1 MKNINSNLSWS
12 KQVVNLLYQKGVR
25 YACISPGS
33 RNSPLI
39 YQFSNNSKI
48 QCYSHLDERSGSFF
62 ALGLAKKTKSP
73 VVILTTSGTAT
84 ANLFPAIIESSM
96 SMIPIIIITAD
107 RPKNLINTGENQT
120 INQTNIYG
128 HYVRASIDISHKRTF
143 GTLKKID
150 KLLNINKPS
159 GPIHLNI
166 RFNEPLMDKE
176 NVILKYTPQKPKN
189 KIKKTSITLP
199 LFKRPMIICGGLSK
213 NNPTKILNLA
223 NKINSPI
230 FTDILS
236 NMRNL
241 NSNKIKVYYEHYID
255 DLKYSPDLILRFG
268 RKPISKKLCQF
279 LNKHNNK
286 TVLIEPDGYFND
298 NCKNIIKSSLDNIIL
313 KFSSKNSTNEKWIT
327 DINNNEKK
335 IKEVISSKN
344 EYINSEPN
352 LIRLLKKCFKNE
364 DYLFIGNSTP
374 IRSFDQYSG
383 KFIEK
388 INIFANRGAS
398 GIDGLTSTALGMAE
412 TNKLSK
418 NYLVIG
424 DVSLFHDSNAFQ
436 IKESFSSNLT
446 IIVINNKGG
455 QIFSKLS
462 YSNKNIKDFQKYWI
476 TPPKAEIK
484 DLADLYKIKY
494 YKLKLK
500 DIKNKLNKISSYNG
514 IKIIEV
520 IIDASKDN
528 IINSK

>member
-12 KQVVNLLYQKGVR
+12 KQVVKLLYQKGVR

-39 YQFSNNSKI
+39 YQFINNSKI

-62 ALGLAKKTKSP
+62 ALGIAKKTKSP
-73 VVILTTSGTAT
+73 VVMLTTSGTAT
-84 ANLFPAIIESSM
+84 ANLFPAIIEASM
-96 SMIPIIIITAD
+96 SMVPIIIITAD
-107 RPKNLINTGENQT
+107 RPRNLINTGENQT
-120 INQTNIYG
+120 INQKNIYG
-128 HYVRASIDISHKRTF
+128 KYARASLDISHIRNL

-150 KLLNINKPS
+150 KLLNINKPA

-166 RFNEPLMDKE
+166 RFNEPLIDEE
-176 NVILKYTPQKPKN
+176 NVISSYTPKKPKN
-189 KIKKTSITLP
+189 KLKKTSITLP
-199 LFKRPMIICGGLSK
+199 LFKKPIIICGGLSK
-213 NNPTKILNLA
+213 NNPNKILNLA

-230 FTDILS
+230 FADILS

-241 NSNKIKVYYEHYID
+241 KSDKIKVYYEHYID
-255 DLKYSPDLILRFG
+255 DLKYNPDIILRFG
-268 RKPISKKLCQF
+268 RKPTSKKLCQF
-279 LNKHNNK
+279 LNKYNNK
-286 TVLIEPDGYFND
+286 TVLIEPNGHFND

-313 KFSSKNSTNEKWIT
+313 KFSSKNSTDEKWI
-327 DINNNEKK
+327 KK
-335 IKEVISSKN
+335 INDNEEKIKKIINGKN
-344 EYINSEPN
+344 KHLNSEPN

-398 GIDGLTSTALGMAE
+398 GIDGLTSTALGVAE

-436 IKESFSSNLT
+436 IKENFSSNLT

-455 QIFSKLS
+455 QIFSKLH
-462 YSNKNIKDFQKYWI
+462 YSNKSTKNFEKYWI
-476 TPPKAEIK
+476 TPPITKIK

-494 YKLKLK
+494 YNLKLK
-500 DIKNKLNKISSYNG
+500 DIRSKLNKISSYAG

-528 IINSK
+528 LIKPK

>member
-12 KQVVNLLYQKGVR
+12 KQVVKLLYQKGVR

-33 RNSPLI
+33 RNSPLM
-39 YQFSNNSKI
+39 YQLINNSKI

-62 ALGLAKKTKSP
+62 ALGIAKKTKSP

-96 SMIPIIIITAD
+96 SMVPLIIITAD
-107 RPKNLINTGENQT
+107 RPKHLINTGENQT
-120 INQTNIYG
+120 INQKNIYG
-128 HYVRASIDISHKRTF
+128 DYVRSSVDISHKRTF

-150 KLLNINKPS
+150 KMLNINKPT

-166 RFNEPLMDKE
+166 RFDEPLIDKE
-176 NVILKYTPQKPKN
+176 NIISIYNPKKLKKKLK
-189 KIKKTSITLP
+189 KISITLP
-199 LFKRPMIICGGLSK
+199 VFKRPIIICGGLSK
-213 NNPTKILNLA
+213 NKPSKILNLA
-223 NKINSPI
+223 DKINSPI

-241 NSNKIKVYYEHYID
+241 KSDKIKVYYEHYIN
-255 DLKYSPDLILRFG
+255 DLKYNPDLILRFG
-268 RKPISKKLCQF
+268 RKPTSKKLCQF

-286 TVLIEPDGYFND
+286 TILIEPDGHFND

-313 KFSSKNSTNEKWIT
+313 KFSSKNITDEKWIKK
-327 DINNNEKK
+327 INDTEKK
-335 IKEVISSKN
+335 VKKIINSKN
-344 EYINSEPN
+344 KYLNSEPN
-352 LIRLLKKCFKNE
+352 LIRLLKQCLKNE

-476 TPPKAEIK
+476 TPPKTKIK

-514 IKIIEV
+514 IKMIEV

-528 IINSK
+528 LINPK